1 METKEQL
8 ISNVKEWVGTDN
20 QIIKLK
26 KEIKEL
32 TQKKKVLTDSL
43 VDVMKKHE
51 IDCVDISG
59 GSIIY
64 KKNTTKK
71 PINGKTL
78 MAALNAYYKN
88 NTGIAEELTKHI
100 LDSREENIKETIQ
113 RKINPN

>member
-43 VDVMKKHE
+43 VDVMKQNRLFR
-51 IDCVDISG
+51 
-59 GSIIY
+59 Y
-64 KKNTTKK
+64 KWRCSC
-71 PINGKTL
+71 I
-78 MAALNAYYKN
+78 
-88 NTGIAEELTKHI
+88 
-100 LDSREENIKETIQ
+100 
-113 RKINPN
+113 